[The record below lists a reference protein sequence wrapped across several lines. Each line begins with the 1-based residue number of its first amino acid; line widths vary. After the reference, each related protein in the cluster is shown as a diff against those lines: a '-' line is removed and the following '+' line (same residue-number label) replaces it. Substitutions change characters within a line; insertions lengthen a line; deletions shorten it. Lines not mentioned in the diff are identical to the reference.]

1 MKKTI
6 PSLLLSFVLLLLSSS
21 HVLAVT
27 ESGPGIFH
35 DFAWFICNPYVSGIL
50 IAIGLSCVIIEIATT
65 GFGVFGVLGL
75 FTFFLY
81 FAGHIMFD
89 QFSWLAL
96 ILFALGML
104 FLMLEAFVM
113 TGFGISAILGILA
126 IFGGM
131 ILLSSS
137 VMTGVISVLVTMVA
151 MTLIL
156 VVSFKYMKK
165 KNLIQR
171 FILKDRTDTE
181 SGYTSPNMDNEIYMG
196 REGYTLTPLRPAGSM
211 RIGEERVDV
220 VSEGD
225 FVESGVKVRVVGIDG
240 TRIIVRTME

>member
-1 MKKTI
+1 MKKTL
-6 PSLLLSFVLLLLSSS
+6 PSLILSFVILLLSSS
-21 HVLAVT
+21 SVLAAT
-27 ESGPGIFH
+27 QTGSGFFH

-65 GFGVFGVLGL
+65 GFGVFGVLGI

-89 QFSWLAL
+89 RFSWLAL
-96 ILFALGML
+96 ILFALGIL

-113 TGFGISAILGILA
+113 SGFGISAVLGIIA
-126 IFGGM
+126 VFGGM

-137 VMTGVISVLVTMVA
+137 VTAGVISVLVTVVV

-156 VVSFKYMKK
+156 VVSFKFMKK

-181 SGYTSPNMDNEIYMG
+181 SGYTSPNMDNEIYMD
-196 REGYTLTPLRPAGSM
+196 REGYTLTPLRPAGSIKVGDE
-211 RIGEERVDV
+211 RIDV

-225 FVESGVKVRVVGIDG
+225 FVDAGVKVRVVGIDG
-240 TRIIVRTME
+240 TRIIVRTIE

>member
-1 MKKTI
+1 
-6 PSLLLSFVLLLLSSS
+6 
-21 HVLAVT
+21 
-27 ESGPGIFH
+27 
-35 DFAWFICNPYVSGIL
+35 
-50 IAIGLSCVIIEIATT
+50 
-65 GFGVFGVLGL
+65 
-75 FTFFLY
+75 
-81 FAGHIMFD
+81 MFD

-113 TGFGISAILGILA
+113 TGFAITGILGIIA
-126 IFGGM
+126 IFGSM

-137 VMTGVISVLVTMVA
+137 VVAGVISVVVTVVV

-156 VVSFKYMKK
+156 VVSFQYMKK

-211 RIGEERVDV
+211 KIDEERVDV

-240 TRIIVRTME
+240 TRIIVRTIE

>member
-1 MKKTI
+1 MKKTL
-6 PSLLLSFVLLLLSSS
+6 PSLILSFVILLLSSS
-21 HVLAVT
+21 SVLAAT
-27 ESGPGIFH
+27 QTGPGFFH

-50 IAIGLSCVIIEIATT
+50 IAIALSCVIIEIVTT
-65 GFGVFGVLGL
+65 GFGVFGVLGI

-81 FAGHIMFD
+81 FAVHIMFD
-89 QFSWLAL
+89 RFSWLAL
-96 ILFALGML
+96 ILFALGIL

-113 TGFGISAILGILA
+113 SGFGISAVLGIIA
-126 IFGGM
+126 VFGGM

-137 VMTGVISVLVTMVA
+137 VATGVISVLVTAVA

-156 VVSFKYMKK
+156 VVSFKFMKK

-181 SGYTSPNMDNEIYMG
+181 SGYTSPNMDNEIYMD
-196 REGYTLTPLRPAGSM
+196 REGYTLTPLRPAGSIKVGDE
-211 RIGEERVDV
+211 RIDV

-225 FVESGVKVRVVGIDG
+225 FVDAGVKVRVIGIDG
-240 TRIIVRTME
+240 TRIIVRTIE